1 MVRRF
6 LLLNGI
12 SIVSVVLFHAAG
24 WGFTA
29 MYSWVGRYMPGATMG
44 SIGRTPEYYGLN
56 VLVQFGVFA
65 IPAFLFVSGY
75 FVSAVYS
82 RLELPESWRRLLPR
96 IGVLVVPYLVWS
108 AVALAGRV
116 AEGRLGFLPNLPVIV
131 LTGRATPAYYYVPL
145 LIQLYLL
152 APLLVR
158 WARRRPTLMLVAF
171 LLLQLAI
178 YAKNYAA
185 LLWPESQLIGSVV
198 QLIPKWLFVSYL
210 FWFSAGILTSSHIR
224 LVERWTAKFQ
234 RVAGY
239 AVAGLFILGYLE
251 WELLG
256 RGTGQIW
263 MPHYE
268 TLIDGLYSAAVI
280 AGILGWVSAPKGL
293 TRWLN
298 ALGERSY
305 AIYLIHPIVMEYAA
319 RGVYR
324 FLPGLL
330 PEGWFIEGL
339 LISLGLGLPLL
350 LIAVVRRGQFRIAY
364 PYLFG

>member
-6 LLLNGI
+6 LLLNGV
-12 SIVSVVLFHAAG
+12 SIVSVILFHAAG

-29 MYSWVGRYMPGATMG
+29 MYSWAGRYMPGATMET
-44 SIGRTPEYYGLN
+44 IGRTPNYYGLN
-56 VLVQFGVFA
+56 VLVQLGVFA

-82 RLELPESWRRLLPR
+82 QLEFRESWRRLLAR
-96 IGVLVVPYLVWS
+96 VGVLIIPYLVWS
-108 AVALAGRV
+108 AIALAGRAV
-116 AEGRLGFLPNLPVIV
+116 EGRLGFLQNLPAIL
-131 LTGRATPAYYYVPL
+131 LTGGATPAYYYVPL
-145 LIQLYLL
+145 LIQLYVL

-158 WARRRPTLMLVAF
+158 WARRRSTSMFVTF

-185 LLWPESQLIGSVV
+185 LVFPESTLVASIA

-210 FWFSAGILTSSHIR
+210 FWFSAGILASTHVR
-224 LVERWTAKFQ
+224 LIERWATSF
-234 RVAGY
+234 RHVAGY
-239 AVAGLFILGYLE
+239 VVIGLFLSGYLE

-256 RGTGQIW
+256 RWTGQIW

-268 TLIDGLYSAAVI
+268 TLIDGLYSVAVI
-280 AGILGWVSAPKGL
+280 LAVLGWVSAPRGL

-298 ALGERSY
+298 LLGERSY
-305 AIYLIHPIVMEYAA
+305 GIYLIHPIVMEYAA

-324 FLPGLL
+324 LAPGLL
-330 PEGWFIEGL
+330 NQGWFFEAL
-339 LISLGLGLPLL
+339 LISLGLGIPLL
-350 LIAVVRRGQFRIAY
+350 TIGFVRRSRARIAY
-364 PYLFG
+364 PLLFG